1 MFVRRSLSLAA
12 GTCFALAAAC
22 GGDAPLPNATR
33 HTGAAPR
40 PNVVLISIDTLRADH
55 LSCYGYARAT
65 SPHVDALAAQ
75 GARFERAWSTTSW
88 TLPAHL
94 SMLTGEHVSAHG
106 VCDDRLW
113 DVVGK
118 PGGPPAL
125 PLCGT
130 FLPELLRAVGYRTGG
145 FYSWKYL
152 EPRFGFG
159 PGFEVYERI
168 GHSVYSHPQH
178 AERFE
183 KLRAAG
189 DKAAIEEWRARE
201 PLLFDDQRPTAGE
214 TVDAALAW
222 LDTVAPSSASAVP
235 KTPAQAS
242 EPFFLFLHLF
252 DVHDAYRPPPPF
264 DARFTDPAYAGPIT
278 GDQVSSPTSPV
289 VPGMAKADLE
299 QLVALYDG
307 EIAWVD
313 TQVQRVLDALEARGS
328 ADDTLVILTSDHG
341 EEFFEHGHKTHR
353 TQLHPESL
361 RVPLV
366 MRWPGRIAP
375 GTRVTGNAGL
385 IDIVPTLCELLDLAV
400 PSGVS
405 GTSLASALASGRVD
419 ADRDVLGELFCFAP
433 PGGAP
438 VRKLSLVRGDE
449 QFLIEVDP
457 GGARRALRH
466 DLAADPLGRGPGE
479 PLALGSAEERALGAR
494 LAALRVRIAALRC
507 PPSDRRGEARELSTR
522 ERDELSKV
530 GYGQGGRVTELSG
543 QLDRLCLD
551 GCVWPDK

>member
-1 MFVRRSLSLAA
+1 MFVRRPLSLVA
-12 GTCFALAAAC
+12 GACLAIASAC
-22 GGDAPLPNATR
+22 GGDAPSAGAGGR
-33 HTGAAPR
+33 AAPR

-65 SPHVDALAAQ
+65 SPHVDALAAE
-75 GARFERAWSTTSW
+75 GALFERAWSTTSW

-94 SMLTGEHVSAHG
+94 SMLTGEHISAHG

-130 FLPELLRAVGYRTGG
+130 FLPELLRAAGYRTGG

-168 GHSVYSHPQH
+168 GHSVYSHPEH
-178 AERFE
+178 AQKFDA
-183 KLRAAG
+183 LRAAG
-189 DKAAIEEWRARE
+189 DKAALEEWRARE
-201 PLLFDDQRPTAGE
+201 PKLFDDQRPTAGE

-222 LDTVAPSSASAVP
+222 LDTVAQSSAR
-235 KTPAQAS
+235 AS
-242 EPFFLFLHLF
+242 DPFFLFVHLF

-264 DARFTDPAYAGPIT
+264 DAKFTDPAYAGPIT
-278 GDQVSSPTSPV
+278 GDQVSSPKSLV
-289 VPGMAKADLE
+289 VPGMAAADLA

-313 TQVQRVLDALEARGS
+313 TQVQRVLDALSARGI

-375 GTRVTGNAGL
+375 KTRVAGNAGL
-385 IDIVPTLCELLDLAV
+385 VDIVPTLCELLDLAV
-400 PSGVS
+400 PKAVS
-405 GTSLASALASGRVD
+405 GTSLASALTSGRID
-419 ADRDVLGELFCFAP
+419 ADRDVLGELFCFEP
-433 PGGAP
+433 PGSAP

-449 QFLIEVDP
+449 QVLIEVDP

-479 PLALGSAEERALGAR
+479 PLAVGSAEERALGAR

-507 PPSDRRGEARELSTR
+507 PPSDRRGEARELSAS

-530 GYGQGGRVTELSG
+530 GYGQGAKVTELSG

>member
-1 MFVRRSLSLAA
+1 MFVRRSLSFVA
-12 GTCFALAAAC
+12 GALVALALAC
-22 GGDAPLPNATR
+22 GGEAPRPGSAGGL
-33 HTGAAPR
+33 GPR

-65 SPHVDALAAQ
+65 SPHIDALAEQ
-75 GARFERAWSTTSW
+75 GALFERAWSTTSW

-106 VCDDRLW
+106 ICDDRLW

-118 PGGPPAL
+118 PGGPTAL

-130 FLPELLRAVGYRTGG
+130 FLPELLRGAGYRTGG

-168 GHSVYSHPQH
+168 GHSVYSHP
-178 AERFE
+178 EYSKKFE
-183 KLRAAG
+183 ELRAAG
-189 DKAAIEEWRARE
+189 DKAALDAWRARQ
-201 PLLFDDQRPTAGE
+201 PQLFDDQRPTAGE

-222 LDTVAPSSASAVP
+222 LDGVAPRSGAAN
-235 KTPAQAS
+235 A
-242 EPFFLFLHLF
+242 PFFLFVHLF
-252 DVHDAYRPPPPF
+252 DVHDAYKPPPPF
-264 DARFTDPAYAGPIT
+264 GAKFTDPSYAGPIT
-278 GDQVSSPTSPV
+278 GDQVSSPKSPV
-289 VPGMAKADLE
+289 VPGMAPADLA

-313 TQVQRVLDALEARGS
+313 TQVERVLDALRERGVD
-328 ADDTLVILTSDHG
+328 DDTLVILTSDHG

-353 TQLHPESL
+353 VQLHPECL

-366 MRWPGRIAP
+366 MRWPGKIAP
-375 GTRVTGNAGL
+375 RTRVAGNAGL

-400 PSGVS
+400 PRSVS
-405 GTSLASALASGRVD
+405 GTSLAGALESGRIA
-419 ADRDVLGELFCFAP
+419 ADRDVLGELFCFEP
-433 PGGAP
+433 PGNAP

-449 QFLIEVDP
+449 QFLIEVLP
-457 GGARRALRH
+457 GGTRRALRH
-466 DLAADPLGRGPGE
+466 DLATDPMGRGPGE
-479 PLALGSAEERALGAR
+479 ELAQGSEQERALGAR
-494 LAALRVRIAALRC
+494 LAALRVRIAGLRC
-507 PPSDRRGEARELSTR
+507 PPSDRRGDARELSAS
-522 ERDELSKV
+522 ERAELSKV
-530 GYGQGGRVTELSG
+530 GYAQGGPVTGLSG